1 MNANLTIR
9 DRDLATADG
18 NLMTVDENKVNV
30 AEPAYQNPHYFDSQ
44 YLTKKDPEQDSREI
58 NIDRSNVD
66 TATTD
71 YQRLDTTT
79 MDYISMYATPGK
91 GREGDIVPKI
101 EVEGKFYA
109 VVNKDKTEQHM
120 YTSLTK

>member
-1 MNANLTIR
+1 MSANLTIR

-18 NLMTVDENKVNV
+18 NLMTVDENKDNV
-30 AEPAYQNPHYFDSQ
+30 DEPAYQNPHYFDSQ
-44 YLTKKDPEQDSREI
+44 YLRKEDPKQDSKEI
-58 NIDRSNVD
+58 NTDRSNVD
-66 TATTD
+66 TAARD

-91 GREGDIVPKI
+91 GREGAIVPKI
-101 EVEGKFYA
+101 KVEGKFYA
-109 VVNKDKTEQHM
+109 VVNKDKTEQHT